1 MLIDNFTYCI
11 SQLDKCIRA
20 ATCKVCV
27 QPDSFVSADSC
38 CGSFGEVKTLF
49 CLETKAYLDE
59 GVFVALQTFRLNLG
73 RKRQKITTSFPPPPP
88 FQIKDVKKARFR
100 LRPVCPPRSYS
111 EALTTELLEVLW
123 RAGRNLILLV
133 RCRLQGGVK
142 TRIDLR
148 LGKLTGW
155 TYNIPRAPFGQGLI
169 FPPPPAVA
177 DHSTPPEISLGHFM
191 PSEKNKKTENYISG
205 FQTPNEK

>member
-11 SQLDKCIRA
+11 SHLDKCIRA
-20 ATCKVCV
+20 ATCKACV
-27 QPDSFVSADSC
+27 QPHSFASADSC

-73 RKRQKITTSFPPPPP
+73 RKRLKISPPPPLP
-88 FQIKDVKKARFR
+88 SQIKDVKKARFR
-100 LRPVCPPRSYS
+100 LRAVCPPRSCS

-123 RAGRNLILLV
+123 RAGRNLILHV
-133 RCRLQGGVK
+133 RCRLQGGVT

-155 TYNIPRAPFGQGLI
+155 TYNIPRASFGQGLI
-169 FPPPPAVA
+169 FLPPPAVA
-177 DHSTPPEISLGHFM
+177 DHSTPLEFSLGHFM
-191 PSEKNKKTENYISG
+191 PSEKSKKTENYISG